1 MMDNMMIIA
10 GPTATGKSAAA
21 VALAK
26 RMNGE
31 VISADS
37 MQVYRGMDIGS
48 AKITEEEMQGV
59 PHHLVDIIEPEEPWN
74 VVLFQERAKKAAQDI
89 LGRGRLPIVAGGT
102 GFYIQALLYDIAF
115 TDAGEDTAYRQAL
128 TRYAAEHGAEALHD
142 MLRKEDPESAEAI
155 HPNNIKRVIR
165 ALEYRRESGTA
176 ISAHNTAQR
185 QRQAAY
191 RSILF
196 VLTMDRARLYERIDA
211 RVDRMVEEGLVEEV
225 ARLRERGLT
234 ARDVS
239 MQGIGY
245 RQILQ
250 ALDGE
255 ISMEEA
261 VRIVKRDTRHF
272 AKRQL
277 TWFKRE
283 PDAVWIDIGAY
294 EDTEAMLDHMEA
306 LARGVFAR

>member
-1 MMDNMMIIA
+1 MDNMMIIA

-59 PHHLVDIIEPEEPWN
+59 PHHLVDIIEPEETWN

-191 RSILF
+191 RAILF

-211 RVDRMVEEGLVEEV
+211 RVDRMVEEGLVEVV

-261 VRIVKRDTRHF
+261 VRIGKRDTRHF

-294 EDTEAMLDHMEA
+294 KDTEAMLDHMES

>member
-59 PHHLVDIIEPEEPWN
+59 PHHLVDIIEPEETWN

-191 RSILF
+191 RAILF

-211 RVDRMVEEGLVEEV
+211 RVDRMVEEGLVEVV

-294 EDTEAMLDHMEA
+294 KDTEAMLDHMES

>member
-1 MMDNMMIIA
+1 MDNMMIIA